1 MARLDPREGFQLLK
15 DRVTTEVKATFPQE
29 GSDHILDIEEVDIQ
43 DDLDPGDIEGQK
55 KSKLGGTTWGVPV
68 KAKLVLKDKA
78 TGKVLDRSKIKIA
91 TLPKHTRRHS
101 YIVGGSEY
109 QVDNQWRLKPGVY
122 TRIAQNGQLESRF
135 NFQGK
140 TNLDM
145 IFDPKSRRFQ
155 LKHGGS
161 KPPLYPI
168 LKAVG
173 IDDDTLQ
180 KAWGKEI
187 LSANKV
193 TPKGKALNVEK
204 LAINFAKRLDPKKEI
219 SNFDDAGEAIRA
231 YMGSAELRPDVTKLT
246 LGKEFTTITPEALTR
261 TSGRL
266 LGVARGDKPD
276 TRDSLQ
282 FKDLLSTEDFIAER
296 LSQNARI
303 IKRRLNNNIDRRD
316 KVREI
321 VGPDVFDRPI
331 KEFFAKTS
339 LANTPQQVNPLEMM
353 SGQQRTTITGEG
365 GVKSSHKIQEEAKL
379 VDPSH
384 FGVLDPLHTPESD
397 KTGVVLH
404 LSMSAVKK
412 GKKAL
417 VPLHNVKTGET
428 DYVDPEKVNDSIVAM
443 PDEGTW
449 KGGKWVPNS
458 SRVKAS
464 SKDNEIRD
472 VDAKKVQ
479 YVMKSPS
486 QMFSV
491 ATNMIPF
498 LSSDSPNRS
507 SMAGKQMEQAI
518 ALKHREPPLVQVDRG
533 DGTGKTFDEFVGR
546 YASHESPVDG
556 KVTKIADEFME
567 VKAGRKTHKV
577 PLYKD
582 YPLNDKK
589 GLLQS
594 TPVVKVGDKVEKG
607 QVLADTNFTKGGVYA
622 PGVNLN
628 IGYTPWKGYNFEDGV
643 VISETAAK
651 KLTSEHLHKKMLSTK
666 DAQAP
671 GKEVFMS
678 HFSSSLN
685 KEQFEKL
692 DDDGIIKP
700 GMKIGKGDTLIAAV
714 SEAAPTTENQ
724 LFKNLHRSLV
734 RPVDNRSVTWD
745 EDQPGEVV
753 NVIKKGKKI
762 QVHVKTEEPMTVG
775 DKMVGRHGNKGI
787 VTRIL
792 PDNEM
797 PTTKD
802 GKALEVLMNPIGI
815 AGRMN
820 VGQVL
825 ETAATKVAEKR
836 GKPYKVANFAD
847 TDNRTKVED
856 ELKAEG
862 ISDKETIIDPK
873 DGTEIE
879 GIQVG
884 KQYIL
889 KLQHQVDKKMSAR
902 DRAGYDRNLIPK
914 GGGKHGAQALGAL
927 GMYAMLAHG
936 AKHNI
941 REMQTY
947 KSDKAQNDEVWD
959 AIQTGEPIPPPK
971 TTYGYQK
978 FESYLKGMGVDV
990 QKDGNSLNLVP
1001 MTDKQVE
1008 EMSSGALKDAGR
1020 AVRGY
1025 KIGSPHRGSISPE
1038 KSGLFDPTITG
1049 GLDGDRWSHIDL
1061 SEPVPNPLFEKAV
1074 RSLTGIRG
1082 PQFTR
1087 LIEGKEGVTKGGD
1100 IVPLGTKGASYGPQ
1114 SIGLLLDKVN
1124 VDADLTAAEERLKKL
1139 KPTSTQPIN
1148 ESRRKIKYLKA
1159 LKKLD
1164 MSPRDAYMTSKIPV
1178 LPPAM
1183 RPLSILEDGAL
1194 QFDDLNQLYKDVAL
1208 LDQQVKEMPSYAPD
1222 SAKSETRADIYDR
1235 MKALTGLG
1243 GTLKGRYK
1251 GIADIIAG
1259 DHPKSGYAQDKLIK
1273 RKMDL
1278 SMRSTIV
1285 PEPSLSLDEVA
1296 IPRKAAM
1303 EIYKP
1308 FIVRELRMSTG
1319 SGPLTAKEMVEQN
1332 NPAARTAL
1340 ERVVEERPLLMKRD
1354 PVLHKYGIQAFKPKI
1369 VEGKAIKI
1377 HPLVCSGFNADF
1389 DGDTM
1394 SATVPITEEAV
1405 DEARKM
1411 FPSKILFNPATK
1423 GVMYTPSH
1431 EAQVGLYMMTNVK
1444 NKTNFQFKDQA
1455 ALEKAVKA
1463 KRLGPN
1469 DSAKVGKITTTL
1481 DRMKLDATLPKKLQG
1496 GQLLTDLDYRF
1507 TKKDQGKF
1515 FKKMADT
1522 DEKAFPVN
1530 IDKMKDVGN
1539 LKVTHGGFS
1548 FGLSDFKVHKDI
1560 REPVLREADRK
1571 AAGLNLNKPEELN
1584 KFVDIYEGAMNKM
1597 KTKLETR
1604 VKELSTKDSLAMLE
1618 TAAGIKG
1625 KGYAQ
1630 LTTAPGLFVDAK
1642 GEVVASPVRK
1652 SYSEGLSASDYWASV
1667 SGGRKG
1673 IIQRTQ
1679 STAKPG
1685 YLTKLMMNSV
1695 MDTLVQEP
1703 DCGTERGISLNI
1715 DEPDLVGRYTTSP
1728 IKIGKTTVKAGTL
1741 VTTDLVNK
1749 AKNSKVTRIV
1759 SRSPMRCNHPH
1770 GVCAKC
1776 MGLNERGEHHSQG
1789 TNIGVLAAQ
1798 AVGERGT
1805 QLAMKAFHSGGVYEG
1820 KAAQEKSITG
1830 GGFERAVTL
1839 LSMPEKVKGSA
1850 KLATTSGKV
1859 ESVKKDPAG
1868 GFQVKIGGTGHYVP
1882 ADRTLSPGLK
1892 KGAVFKKGDPLTR
1905 GPINPRELL
1914 PLTNMNKVQGYLA
1927 SELHGLYAP
1936 EGIRRRNSEVL
1947 VRSLS
1952 NVTKVEDSGDSS
1964 SWIRGDYAPTSAVNE
1979 WNKKNAKRG
1988 IKPVKHTPILRG
2000 VKTIPEDVQTD
2011 WLARLNHEN
2020 IRSTLVEAAQQ
2031 GWSSN
2036 LHGNHPI
2043 PPMIVGK
2050 EFGKGTKDKP
2060 WAY

>member
-1 MARLDPREGFQLLK
+1 MARLDPREGFELLK
-15 DRVTTEVKATFPQE
+15 DRVTTEVKAAFPQE
-29 GSDHILDIEEVDIQ
+29 GNDHILDIENVEIQ
-43 DDLDPGDIEGQK
+43 DELDPEDIEGQK
-55 KSKLGGTTWGVPV
+55 KAKLGGSTWGVPV
-68 KAKLVLKDKA
+68 KAEFVLKDKA
-78 TGKVLDRSKIKIA
+78 SGKVINRSKIKVA
-91 TLPKHTRRHS
+91 TIPKHTRRHS
-101 YIVGGSEY
+101 FIVGGSEY
-109 QVDNQWRLKPGVY
+109 QVDNQWRLKPGIY
-122 TRIAQNGQLESRF
+122 TRVAQNGQLESRF

-140 TNLDM
+140 MNLDM
-145 IFDPKSRRFQ
+145 IFDPKSRKFQ

-173 IDDDTLQ
+173 VDDDALQ
-180 KAWGKEI
+180 QAWGKEI
-187 LSANKV
+187 LNANKT
-193 TPKGKALNVEK
+193 TPNGKALNVEK
-204 LAINFAKRLDPKKEI
+204 LAIGFAKRLDPNKDVK
-219 SNFDDAGEAIRA
+219 NFDDAGDVIRE
-231 YMGSAELRPDVTKLT
+231 YMGTAELRPDVTKLT
-246 LGKEFTTITPEALTR
+246 LGKEFNTITPEALTR

-276 TRDSLQ
+276 VRDALQ

-296 LSQNARI
+296 LQQSAKI
-303 IKRRLNNNIDRRD
+303 IKRRIQNNIDRRTT
-316 KVREI
+316 VREI
-321 VGPDVFDRPI
+321 VGPDIFDRPV
-331 KEFFAKTS
+331 KEFFSKTS
-339 LANTPQQVNPLEMM
+339 LANTPQQVNPLEML

-365 GVKSSHKIQEEAKL
+365 GVKSAHKIQEDAKL

-397 KTGVVLH
+397 KTGVTLH
-404 LSMSAVKK
+404 LAMSAVKK
-412 GKKAL
+412 GNKAF
-417 VPLHNVKTGET
+417 VPLHNVKTGKVE
-428 DYVDPEKVNDSIVAM
+428 YLDPETVNEKIVAM
-443 PDEGTW
+443 PDEGRW
-449 KGGKWVPNS
+449 DKGKWVPNAKK
-458 SRVKAS
+458 VKAS
-464 SKDNEIRD
+464 TLGNEIRD
-472 VDAKKVQ
+472 VDSSKVQ
-479 YVMKSPS
+479 YVMKNPG
-486 QMFSV
+486 QMFSL
-491 ATNMIPF
+491 ATNMVPF
-498 LSSDSPNRS
+498 LSCDSPNRS

-518 ALKHREPPLVQVDRG
+518 SLKYREPPLVQVARG
-533 DGTGKTFDEFVGR
+533 DGTKKTFDEFVGR

-556 KVTKIADEFME
+556 KVTNITDTFME
-567 VKAGRKTHKV
+567 VKSGRKTHKV
-577 PLYKD
+577 QLYKD

-594 TPVVKVGDKVEKG
+594 TPTVKVGDKVMKG
-607 QVLADTNFTKGGVYA
+607 QTVADTNFTKGGVYA

-643 VISETAAK
+643 VISESAAK
-651 KLTSEHLHKKMLSTK
+651 KLTSEHMHKKTLSTK
-666 DAQAP
+666 EAKAP

-678 HFSSSLN
+678 HFASSLD
-685 KEQFEKL
+685 KEQAEKL
-692 DDDGIIKP
+692 DRDGIIKP
-700 GMKIGKGDTLIAAV
+700 GMRIRKGDTLIAAV
-714 SEAAPTTENQ
+714 ADAPPTTENQ
-724 LFKNLHRSLV
+724 MFKNLHRSLV
-734 RPVDNRSVTWD
+734 QPFDNRSITWE
-745 EDQPGEVV
+745 EDQEGEVV
-753 NVIKKGKKI
+753 NVTKKGKKI

-787 VTRIL
+787 VTKIL

-797 PTTKD
+797 PSTKD
-802 GKALEVLMNPIGI
+802 GKPLEVLMNPIGI

-820 VGQVL
+820 IGQVL
-825 ETAATKVAEKR
+825 ETAASKVAEKR
-836 GKPYKVANFAD
+836 GRPLKITNFGVSD
-847 TDNRTKVED
+847 SRTEI
-856 ELKAEG
+856 ENLLKRHG
-862 ISDKETIIDPK
+862 VSDRETIVDPK

-947 KSDKAQNDEVWD
+947 KSDKAQNDDLWS
-959 AIQTGEPIPPPK
+959 AIQTGEPLPPPK
-971 TTYGYQK
+971 TTFGYQK
-978 FESYLKGMGVDV
+978 FESYLKGMGVDT
-990 QKDGNSLNLVP
+990 QKDGNSLNLIP
-1001 MTDKQVE
+1001 LTDKQVE
-1008 EMSSGALKDAGR
+1008 EMSSGELKDAGR

-1025 KIGSPHRGSISPE
+1025 KIGSKRRGSIDPE
-1038 KSGLFDPTITG
+1038 KSGLFDPQITG
-1049 GLDGDRWSHIDL
+1049 GLDGTRWSHINL
-1061 SEPVPNPLFEKAV
+1061 AEPVPNPLFEKAV

-1082 PQFTR
+1082 PQFNR
-1087 LIEGKEGVTKGGD
+1087 LIEGKDGVDKDGK
-1100 IVPLGTKGASYGPQ
+1100 IVPPGTQGALYGPQ
-1114 SIGLLLDKVN
+1114 SIGLMLDKVDIN
-1124 VDADLTAAEERLKKL
+1124 KDLQAAQAKL
-1139 KPTSTQPIN
+1139 PTIKNRQPLN
-1148 ESRRKIKYLKA
+1148 ETRRKIKYLQA
-1159 LKKLD
+1159 LQKVGL
-1164 MSPRDAYMTSKIPV
+1164 SPREAYMTSKVPV

-1183 RPLSILEDGAL
+1183 RPLSMLEDGAL

-1208 LDQQVKEMPSYAPD
+1208 LDQQIKEMPSFAPD
-1222 SAKSETRADIYDR
+1222 SAKAEARADVYDR

-1243 GTLKGRYK
+1243 GSLKGRYK

-1259 DHPKSGYAQDKLIK
+1259 DNPKSGYAQDKLIK

-1319 SGPLTAKEMVEQN
+1319 SGPLTAKEMVEAN
-1332 NPAARTAL
+1332 HPAAREAL
-1340 ERVVEERPLLMKRD
+1340 NRVVEERPLLMKRD

-1411 FPSKILFNPATK
+1411 FPSKMLFNPATK
-1423 GVMYTPSH
+1423 GVMYTPAH
-1431 EAQVGLYMMTNVK
+1431 EAQVGLYMMTDVK
-1444 NKTNFQFKDQA
+1444 KKTNYQFKDQA
-1455 ALEKAVKA
+1455 ALERAVKE
-1463 KRLGPN
+1463 KKLGPN
-1469 DSAKVGKITTTL
+1469 DAAKVGGNFTTL
-1481 DRMKLDATLPKKLQG
+1481 DRLRLNATLPTQLQG
-1496 GQLLTDLDYRF
+1496 GKLLTDLDYRF
-1507 TKKDQGKF
+1507 TKKDQGQF
-1515 FKKMADT
+1515 FKQMAET
-1522 DEKAFPVN
+1522 DEKGFPIN

-1560 REPVLREADRK
+1560 RDPIMREADRRASALDLSK
-1571 AAGLNLNKPEELN
+1571 KNDMN
-1584 KFVDIYEGAMNKM
+1584 KFVDIYEGAMTKM
-1597 KTKLETR
+1597 KDRLDVR
-1604 VKELSTKDSLAMLE
+1604 VKELSTKNSLAMLE

-1695 MDTLVQEP
+1695 MDTLVQED
-1703 DCGTERGISLNI
+1703 DCGTDRGVSLNI
-1715 DEPDLVGRYTTSP
+1715 DEPDLIGRYTTAP
-1728 IKIGKTTVKAGTL
+1728 IKIGSTTFKPGTL
-1741 VTTDLVNK
+1741 VTADIVNK
-1749 AKNSKVTRIV
+1749 AKNAKVTRIV
-1759 SRSPMRCNHPH
+1759 SRSPMRCNHAH

-1776 MGLNERGEHHSQG
+1776 MGLNERGEHHGLG

-1798 AVGERGT
+1798 AIGERGT

-1820 KAAQEKSITG
+1820 KAAQERSITG

-1839 LSMPEKVKGSA
+1839 LSMPKQVKGSA
-1850 KLATTSGKV
+1850 KLAIASGKV
-1859 ESVKKDPAG
+1859 EAVKKDPAG
-1868 GFQVKIGGTGHYVP
+1868 GFDVKIGGVKHYIP
-1882 ADRTLSPGLK
+1882 ADRTPLPDLK
-1892 KGAVFKKGDPLTR
+1892 KGKAFRKGDPLTK

-1927 SELHGLYAP
+1927 SELHSLYAP

-1964 SWIRGDYAPTSAVNE
+1964 SWIRGDFAPTAVVNE
-1979 WNKKNAKRG
+1979 WNRKNAKRG
-1988 IKPVKHTPILRG
+1988 LKPVQHTPVLRG

-2031 GWSSN
+2031 GWASN
-2036 LHGNHPI
+2036 LHGDHPI

-2060 WAY
+2060 WSY